1 MRCDDEIRES
11 RLRRM
16 AKRQGLMLTKSAQH
30 EPHTADLYWLATIA
44 DGSGHR
50 RSRLLVSPAAG
61 MTIDG
66 VEEYLTYGTTRTV
79 IMEYLIRS
87 YGPAFVE
94 ELVKHLPRPHAA
106 RSPSA
111 RE

>member
-1 MRCDDEIRES
+1 MRCDDESREN

-16 AKRQGLMLTKSAQH
+16 AMRQGLMLMRSPQR
-30 EPHTADLYWLATIA
+30 EPDTDDLYWLATIA
-44 DGSGHR
+44 DGSGDQLR
-50 RSRLLVSPAAG
+50 CLLVSPAAG

-66 VEEYLTYGTTRTV
+66 VEEYLTYGTTRTA

-94 ELVKHLPRPHAA
+94 ELIKHLPQV
-106 RSPSA
+106 RSERSSA
-111 RE
+111 SQE